1 MTSLKK
7 LIAGNMKERRRILNI
22 SQAVLAER
30 ANTSTQYIAM
40 IELERKSPSLSMIER
55 IAAALQ
61 IDPLEL
67 FSMLPASSKS
77 LKEIQKMFLSDI
89 EKTVNQVL
97 HKHLASIEDNTKD
110 INKKRNRLLPDHC
123 RLY

>member
-110 INKKRNRLLPDHC
+110 INKKQNRLLPDNC

>member
-77 LKEIQKMFLSDI
+77 LKEIQKMFF

>member
-61 IDPLEL
+61 IDPPEL